1 MKYLIAGLG
10 NPGSEYENTR
20 HNIGFKILDA
30 LAEPSNIFF
39 KANRH
44 ADQAEIKH
52 KGRTLVL
59 IKPNTFMN
67 LSGKAIRY
75 WLDKEKIPIE
85 RLLVICD
92 DLGLPFGKIRIRAK
106 GSDGG
111 HNGLKNTNELLNTSN
126 YPRLKFGVGAEFS
139 KGRQVDYVLGQWNKE
154 EEQTLKERVE
164 LSRDA
169 VLSLVTAGM
178 NRTMSDFNKR

>member
-1 MKYLIAGLG
+1 MKFLIAGLG
-10 NPGSEYENTR
+10 NPGREYENTR

-39 KANRH
+39 NSDRY
-44 ADQAEIKH
+44 ADKTTTKH

-67 LSGKAIRY
+67 LSGKAVLY
-75 WLDKEKIPIE
+75 WLEKEKIPIE
-85 RLLVICD
+85 RLVVICD
-92 DLGLPFGKIRIRAK
+92 DLALPFGKIRLRAK

-111 HNGLKNTNELLNTSN
+111 HNGLKSINELLNTQN
-126 YPRLKFGVGAEFS
+126 FPRMKFGVGSEFS
-139 KGRQVDYVLGQWNKE
+139 KGNQVDYVLGKWNHDEKE
-154 EEQTLKERVE
+154 NLKARIEIG
-164 LSRDA
+164 RDA
-169 VLSLVTAGM
+169 VLSLVTSGL

>member
-1 MKYLIAGLG
+1 MKFLIAGLG

-39 KANRH
+39 NSDRY
-44 ADQAEIKH
+44 ADKTTIKH
-52 KGRTLVL
+52 KGRILVL

-67 LSGKAIRY
+67 LSGKAVRY
-75 WLDKEKIPIE
+75 WLEKEKIPIE
-85 RLLVICD
+85 RLVVICD
-92 DLGLPFGKIRIRAK
+92 DLALPFGKIRLRAK

-111 HNGLKNTNELLNTSN
+111 HNGLKSINELLNTQN
-126 YPRLKFGVGAEFS
+126 FPRMKFGVGSEFS
-139 KGRQVDYVLGQWNKE
+139 KGNQVDYVLGKWNEDEKE
-154 EEQTLKERVE
+154 NLKARIEIGRN
-164 LSRDA
+164 A
-169 VLSLVTAGM
+169 VLSLVTAGL